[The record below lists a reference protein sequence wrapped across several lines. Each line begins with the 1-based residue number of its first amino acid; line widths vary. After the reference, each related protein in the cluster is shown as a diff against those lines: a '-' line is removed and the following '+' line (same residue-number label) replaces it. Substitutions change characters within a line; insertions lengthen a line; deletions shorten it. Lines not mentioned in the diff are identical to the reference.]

1 MRRLTQVGDF
11 CPNSSCSNHDQC
23 AEEGS
28 PGIIIK
34 HGKTRLGRQRFR
46 CKACGSSFTAS
57 KGTLFYRKRS
67 SEKTILDALSQ
78 IEAKVVFG
86 DEQAVR
92 ELLGENTADA
102 ESNHLTMRPFNGRL
116 VRKSLAF
123 SKKVRM
129 LAVSTA
135 WEDLYYNFVRVHKS
149 LRKPSR
155 QAGKTQWI
163 QQTPALAAN
172 LARQAHTVRSLRF
185 AVAPKQHLIG

>member
-1 MRRLTQVGDF
+1 MRRLAQVGDF

-92 ELLGENTADA
+92 ELLGE
-102 ESNHLTMRPFNGRL
+102 
-116 VRKSLAF
+116 
-123 SKKVRM
+123 
-129 LAVSTA
+129 
-135 WEDLYYNFVRVHKS
+135 
-149 LRKPSR
+149 
-155 QAGKTQWI
+155 
-163 QQTPALAAN
+163 TPLMPRA
-172 LARQAHTVRSLRF
+172 TTS
-185 AVAPKQHLIG
+185 P